1 MWKYL
6 PINCNAFNQNHHLR
20 RFPARSSRD
29 LQKKLTING
38 DILWECGILEIFVGC
53 NNFAKKSFDSLAII
67 RLVSQAFS
75 PSLSRLPWCN
85 GVQYCGEG
93 VTGDF
98 PIDASKHH
106 HSLKMLPLLQ
116 MVGGPNNFNKIFF
129 LSIFFY
135 YIVGVGYLVRARHCI
150 AHCDLIFFIVSHT
163 IWQKCISIAA
173 KYKCI

>member
-1 MWKYL
+1 M
-6 PINCNAFNQNHHLR
+6 
-20 RFPARSSRD
+20 
-29 LQKKLTING
+29 
-38 DILWECGILEIFVGC
+38 GC
-53 NNFAKKSFDSLAII
+53 DNFAKNSFDSLAII

-116 MVGGPNNFNKIFF
+116 RVGGTKQVQQNIFPKY
-129 LSIFFY
+129 FF

-150 AHCDLIFFIVSHT
+150 AHCDLIFFILSHT